1 MSDTASLTTRPSV
14 APGVLVLPAD
24 EHWDAAR
31 RAFNL
36 AVDQQPYA
44 VALPRDATDVA
55 DVVRF
60 AARRGLSVAPQRT
73 GHNAAPLGRLDDAVL
88 LRTDRMR
95 SAPLIDASA
104 RHAHVTA
111 GAQWQDVVAAAGR
124 VALAALHGT
133 APDVGVVGYTLGGG
147 LSWYARRHGLAA
159 NRVVWIE
166 LVTADGRLARVDH
179 AHEPELFWAL
189 RGGGGNF
196 GVVTAMAFELLPIR
210 EVQAGALFF
219 PWQRAGEVLTAWR
232 EWVRDVPDQTTSLAR
247 LLAFPAAPEIPEP
260 LRGNAYAIV
269 EAVHLGTKAE
279 ADELL
284 APLRELGPST
294 DTIATTPPEGIQ
306 GLHMDPPA
314 PVAYTGEG
322 RLLTDLPV
330 EAIDRVVAAAG
341 LGSDAPLA
349 TFEVRHTGGA
359 LARPHACH
367 GALGTL
373 AGSFAS
379 FGAGLILGPRST
391 RTVEERLE
399 AIREVLAS
407 YDAGE
412 YLNFTEHAVHPSRF
426 FSPETLTRLRRVKRE
441 VDAHGLFR
449 ANHAIGPRAVRA
461 VHQSG

>member
-1 MSDTASLTTRPSV
+1 MSDTASLTARASV
-14 APGVLVLPAD
+14 LPGVLVLPGD
-24 EHWDAAR
+24 EHWDVAR

-36 AVDQQPYA
+36 AVDQRPDA
-44 VALPRDATDVA
+44 VALPRNADDVA

-60 AARRGLSVAPQRT
+60 AARRGLAVAPQRT
-73 GHNAAPLGRLDDAVL
+73 GHNAGPLGSLEGTVL

-95 SAPLIDASA
+95 SAPLIDAGA
-104 RHAHVTA
+104 RQAHVTA
-111 GAQWQDVVAAAGR
+111 GAQWQDVVPAAGR
-124 VALAALHGT
+124 MGLAALHGT

-147 LSWYARRHGLAA
+147 LSWYGRLHGLAA

-166 LVTADGRLARVDH
+166 LVTADGRVTRVDH

-232 EWVRDVPDQTTSLAR
+232 EWVRGVPDQLTSLAR
-247 LLAFPAAPEIPEP
+247 LLAFPAAPEVPEP

-269 EAVHLGTKAE
+269 EAVHLGTKAQ

-284 APLRELGPST
+284 APLRDLGPAT
-294 DTIATTPPEGIQ
+294 DTIATTPAEGIQ

-314 PVAYTGEG
+314 PVAYSADG

-330 EAIDRVVAAAG
+330 EAIDKVVAAAG
-341 LGSDAPLA
+341 LGSDSPLA

-359 LARPHACH
+359 LARPHATH
-367 GALGTL
+367 GAVGAL

-379 FGAGLILGPRST
+379 FGAGLLLGPRST
-391 RTVEERLE
+391 WIVEQRLAE
-399 AIREVLAS
+399 IRDVLAA

-412 YLNFTEHAVHPSRF
+412 YLNFTEQAVHPARF

-441 VDAHGLFR
+441 FDPHGLFR
-449 ANHAIGPRAVRA
+449 ANHSIGPRATRVL
-461 VHQSG
+461 H